1 MLEWFNIEDDP
12 NSGFLDEWGTGSEG
26 DYSRYFEDDPKSG
39 LLDEWGTGSEGDYSG
54 YFEDDPNS
62 GLLDEWGTG
71 SEGDYSPILDLVAN
85 AGNDAVEYAGGLVR
99 RGVTAA
105 TGLSPAL
112 ILGVVATAAYFVL
125 KGK

>member
-12 NSGFLDEWGTGSEG
+12 N
-26 DYSRYFEDDPKSG
+26 SG
-39 LLDEWGTGSEGDYSG
+39 LLDEWGTGSEGDYSR

-71 SEGDYSPILDLVAN
+71 SEGDYSPGLGNRWIDRNTDSKDLLDLVAN

-99 RGVTAA
+99 RGVTGA